1 MNAALPGGDM
11 AQLQGGNGCGKSTL
25 IKLLTGLY
33 RPTQGQ
39 ILLDGKP
46 LETFSHDALK
56 KRILYINQDEKC
68 LNESFRRYLEL
79 VTGKQPSDQEYR
91 RLLELV
97 QLRDDGREITEN
109 GNSLSVG
116 QRKKLFLM
124 KMLLCQQE
132 ASIIILDEVTA
143 GLDAQTTA
151 TFREWLRETSAS
163 EDKIILLVDHTLEA
177 EPPVNTCLRF
187 VNGEAT
193 QSAL

>member
-1 MNAALPGGDM
+1 M
-11 AQLQGGNGCGKSTL
+11 
-25 IKLLTGLY
+25 
-33 RPTQGQ
+33 
-39 ILLDGKP
+39 
-46 LETFSHDALK
+46 ETFSHDALK

-79 VTGKQPSDQEYR
+79 ITGKQPSDQEYR

-97 QLRDDGREITEN
+97 QLQDDGREITEN

-187 VNGEAT
+187 INGEAT